1 MSPLSL
7 VSFQRVKLSP
17 LLFLTLTKRRI
28 KGTTLCLPVKAC
40 IHSMNHIFSVFAY
53 HIFICLS
60 SKVNGVL
67 TLLDRKEDEL
77 LYQEYL
83 EALKRK
89 CDHDK

>member
-1 MSPLSL
+1 
-7 VSFQRVKLSP
+7 
-17 LLFLTLTKRRI
+17 
-28 KGTTLCLPVKAC
+28 
-40 IHSMNHIFSVFAY
+40 MNYIFSVFAY

-60 SKVNGVL
+60 SKVNEVL

-77 LYQEYL
+77 LCQEYL